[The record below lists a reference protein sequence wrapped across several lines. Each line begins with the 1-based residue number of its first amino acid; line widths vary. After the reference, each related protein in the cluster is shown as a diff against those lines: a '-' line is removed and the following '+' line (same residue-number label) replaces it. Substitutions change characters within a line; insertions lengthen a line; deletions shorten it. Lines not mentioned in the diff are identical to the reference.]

1 MEMRKERGLKQ
12 LPDGSWQWSYKDG
25 AGVYHRHKARTK
37 GEARAYLE
45 KARTQKREGR
55 FMEKRKENKT
65 KFEEAVK
72 RFLEW
77 SETNTRSSTHSR
89 DKWAARQWLGSPL
102 LAGKVLPAITAGDV
116 ERFKQQLLK
125 VPKKGRGGLKE
136 LPNGKWL
143 FSWCAGGKSYRHVAK
158 TKEQAKAKL
167 EKAVGKPT
175 EETISKRSVDIC
187 VARLKRMFSLCV
199 DWGLIPANPAARVR
213 LFREDRRRVRYLTE
227 EEETGLLDACTPQ
240 LRRVVLFALHTGMRR
255 GEILGLRWQDVDKKN
270 GVAVIPAEKAK
281 GKRNRFIPLNSVAL
295 AVLDELPASLDRTAL
310 VFKNSAGGEWDR
322 LRKHW
327 ECAVFAAGLKDFRFH
342 DLRHTYASRLVMA
355 GIDLA
360 VLRELLG
367 HRDFEMTLRYAHL
380 APSRLKSAVTVLEPK
395 LQKSCNPSC
404 AEAEAAGAPLTQTLD
419 G

>member
-12 LPDGSWQWSYKDG
+12 LPDGSWQWSFKDG
-25 AGVYHRHKARTK
+25 TGKYRRHKARTK

-55 FMEKRKENKT
+55 FMEKRKEIKT

-77 SETNTRSSTHSR
+77 SETNTRPSTHSR
-89 DKWAARQWLGSPL
+89 DKWAVRQWLRSPL
-102 LAGKVLPAITAGDV
+102 LAGKALPTITAGDV

-125 VPKKGRGGLKE
+125 LPKKRRGSLIE
-136 LPNGKWL
+136 MSNGKWIY
-143 FSWCAGGKSYRHVAK
+143 SWCAGGKYYRHVAK
-158 TKEQAKAKL
+158 TKEEARAKL
-167 EKAVGKPT
+167 EKAVGKPKD
-175 EETISKRSVDIC
+175 ETISRRSVDIC
-187 VARLKRMFSLCV
+187 VARLKRMFNLSV
-199 DWGLIPANPAARVR
+199 DWGLMPSSPAARVR

-227 EEETGLLDACTPQ
+227 EEETGLLDACSPQ

-255 GEILGLRWQDVDKKN
+255 GEILGLRWQDVDTKN
-270 GVAVIPAEKAK
+270 GVAIIPAEKAK

-295 AVLDELPASLDRTAL
+295 EVLDELPASLDRTAL
-310 VFKNSAGGEWDR
+310 VFKNSEGGEWDR

-327 ECAVFAAGLKDFRFH
+327 EYAVFAAGLEDFRFH

-380 APSRLKSAVTVLEPK
+380 APSRLKAAVTVLEPK
-395 LQKSCNPSC
+395 LQISCNPSSTGT
-404 AEAEAAGAPLTQTLD
+404 EGSAAQSSQAHD
-419 G
+419 

>member
-1 MEMRKERGLKQ
+1 MEFRKERGLKQ
-12 LPDGSWQWSYKDG
+12 LPDGSWQWSFKDG
-25 AGVYHRHKARTK
+25 TGKYRRHKARTK

-77 SETNTRSSTHSR
+77 SETNTRPSTHSR
-89 DKWAARQWLGSPL
+89 DKWAVRQWLRSPL
-102 LAGKVLPAITAGDV
+102 LAGKALPTITAGDV

-125 VPKKGRGGLKE
+125 LPKKVRGSLIE
-136 LPNGKWL
+136 MSNGKWIY
-143 FSWCAGGKSYRHVAK
+143 SWCAGGKYYRHVAK
-158 TKEQAKAKL
+158 TKEEARAKL
-167 EKAVGKPT
+167 EKAVGKPKD
-175 EETISKRSVDIC
+175 ETISRRSVDIC
-187 VARLKRMFSLCV
+187 VARLKRMFNLSV
-199 DWGLIPANPAARVR
+199 DWGLMPTSPAARVR

-227 EEETGLLDACTPQ
+227 EEETGLLDACSPQ

-255 GEILGLRWQDVDKKN
+255 GEILGLRWQDVDSKN

-310 VFKNSAGGEWDR
+310 VFKNSEGGEWDR

-327 ECAVFAAGLKDFRFH
+327 EYAVFAAGLEDFRFH

-380 APSRLKSAVTVLEPK
+380 APSRLKAAVTVLEPK
-395 LQKSCNPSC
+395 LQISCNPSST
-404 AEAEAAGAPLTQTLD
+404 EPEGAAALSRQAHD
-419 G
+419 

>member
-1 MEMRKERGLKQ
+1 MEFRKERGLKQ
-12 LPDGSWQWSYKDG
+12 LPDGSWQWSFKDG
-25 AGVYHRHKARTK
+25 TGKYRRHKARTK

-72 RFLEW
+72 GFLEW

-89 DKWAARQWLGSPL
+89 DKWAVRQWLRSPL
-102 LAGKVLPAITAGDV
+102 LAGKALPTITAGDV

-125 VPKKGRGGLKE
+125 LPKKGRGSLTE
-136 LPNGKWL
+136 LSNGKWIY
-143 FSWCAGGKSYRHVAK
+143 SWCAGGKNYRHVAK
-158 TKEQAKAKL
+158 TKEEARAKL

-175 EETISKRSVDIC
+175 EETISRRSVDIC
-187 VARLKRMFSLCV
+187 VARLKRMFNLSV
-199 DWGLIPANPAARVR
+199 DWGLMPTNPAARVR

-227 EEETGLLDACTPQ
+227 EEETGLLDACSLQ

-255 GEILGLRWQDVDKKN
+255 GEILGLRWQDVDSKN

-281 GKRNRFIPLNSVAL
+281 GKRTRFIPLNSVAL
-295 AVLDELPASLDRTAL
+295 AVLDEMPASLDRTAL
-310 VFKNSAGGEWDR
+310 VFKNSAGNEWDR

-327 ECAVFAAGLKDFRFH
+327 EYAVFAAGLEDFRFH

-380 APSRLKSAVTVLEPK
+380 APSRLKAAVTVLEPK
-395 LQKSCNPSC
+395 LQLSCNPSSTGT
-404 AEAEAAGAPLTQTLD
+404 EGAGAPVSQAHD